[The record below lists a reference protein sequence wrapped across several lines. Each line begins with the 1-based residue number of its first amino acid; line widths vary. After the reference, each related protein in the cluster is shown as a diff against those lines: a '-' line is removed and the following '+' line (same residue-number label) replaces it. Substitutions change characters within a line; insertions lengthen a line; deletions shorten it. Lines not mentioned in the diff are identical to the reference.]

1 MNIKCKL
8 IFDKE
13 RFLSLID
20 DATDMFLELE
30 QEQIRNTLI
39 DLGEEE
45 YDLYLED
52 CINYYLLCYDLTKVI
67 TK

>member
-8 IFDKE
+8 LFNKE

-20 DATDMFLELE
+20 EATEMFLESE

-39 DLGEEE
+39 DLEEEE

-52 CINYYLLCYDLTKVI
+52 CISYYLLCYDLTKVVVI
-67 TK
+67 

>member
-8 IFDKE
+8 LFNKE

-20 DATDMFLELE
+20 EATEMFLELE

-39 DLGEEE
+39 DLEEEE

-52 CINYYLLCYDLTKVI
+52 CINYYLICYDLTKVI
-67 TK
+67 KQ

>member
-8 IFDKE
+8 LFNKE

-20 DATDMFLELE
+20 EATEMFLELE

-39 DLGEEE
+39 DLEEKDYE
-45 YDLYLED
+45 LYLED
-52 CINYYLLCYDLTKVI
+52 CINYYLICYDLTKVVVI
-67 TK
+67 

>member
-8 IFDKE
+8 LFNKE

-20 DATDMFLELE
+20 EATEMFLESE

-39 DLGEEE
+39 DLEEGDYE
-45 YDLYLED
+45 LYLED
-52 CINYYLLCYDLTKVI
+52 CINYYLICYDLTKVVVI
-67 TK
+67 